1 MLSPTALMAHQSR
14 HFYLLAA
21 LASLLLLGTVL
32 HLRPIPQLAVAPPN
46 VHTHSSK
53 GGKHNPFEIEGLP
66 LGPKFTR
73 PSSSILDGDNVAWLM
88 NELRSRFQSTTF
100 PDGDGAP
107 AYPNCTL
114 NPARY
119 AATALGPSQHQ
130 SHWGRNQRQAIVSFA
145 INLHNSE
152 DIIPAQ
158 AIALVDAI
166 AHLLQNN
173 KVYVSIYENSSKDKT
188 RALLSDLGAALQAI
202 GVDGL
207 WMHSS
212 NMLSD
217 FGKQDR
223 IVMLSEIR
231 NLALAPLMP
240 YASSDQSS
248 GTLLV
253 MNDVLTCSSDIL
265 ELVHQQRLHHAGMAF
280 GMDWGSCDR
289 RIRQG
294 EPGYLYEDDP
304 RYNPD
309 SIPHAQVSRFY
320 DTWVGRGISG
330 NGVYDFSRPGGF
342 SPKSDNET
350 WIIDAYSTENETVYQ
365 RWLDGRAFP
374 VYSGWG
380 GMSAFDASLFTIEH
394 LRFRSTITA
403 GWTGGS
409 AVGALG
415 SWGRLVSSEGY
426 LQSDCPGASECEYVA
441 RDIWNMRQGRARIVL
456 APQARTTYNIKD
468 WHVMSGHAPVTRR
481 EGPDL
486 LNEDAIDWS
495 EYAIPESVVCIPTRT
510 MEGVW
515 IDPWGETNHRTR
527 VDPLWRP
534 TNETVAN
541 STITEISTVTE
552 MEQEETTD
560 EMSQLQQE
568 SLAEVDEEAEEG
580 AGDNAGDEVDDE
592 HKNDLF
598 NLLTNSR
605 RRLRR

>member
-1 MLSPTALMAHQSR
+1 MLAATVLPAHQSR
-14 HFYLLAA
+14 FYLLAA
-21 LASLLLLGTVL
+21 LASLLLLATVL
-32 HLRPIPQLAVAPPN
+32 HLRPAPQLATVPIVGYSHVNKA
-46 VHTHSSK
+46 
-53 GGKHNPFEIEGLP
+53 GEHNPFEIEGLA
-66 LGPKFTR
+66 LGPKFTKH
-73 PSSSILDGDNVAWLM
+73 SSVLTNENHVAWLM
-88 NELRSRFQSTTF
+88 GSLRSRFQRIAF
-100 PDGDGAP
+100 PDEDGSP
-107 AYPNCTL
+107 AYPECTL
-114 NPARY
+114 NPERY
-119 AATALGPSQHQ
+119 AKTALGPSHY
-130 SHWGRNQRQAIVSFA
+130 SSRWTGNQRQAIVSFA

-152 DIIPAQ
+152 AIIPAQ
-158 AIALVDAI
+158 AMALVEAI

-240 YASSDQSS
+240 YASSAKSS

-289 RIRQG
+289 RTRQG

-304 RYNPD
+304 RYDPDNP
-309 SIPHAQVSRFY
+309 PHASVSRFY

-330 NGVYDFSRPGGF
+330 NGVYNFSRPGGF
-342 SPKSDNET
+342 SPKSDNES
-350 WIIDAYSTENETVYQ
+350 WIIDAYSTENQTVYQ
-365 RWLDGRAFP
+365 RWIDGLAFP

-380 GMSAFDASLFTIEH
+380 GMSAFDASLFTHEH
-394 LRFRSTITA
+394 LRFRSTVTA

-426 LQSDCPGASECEYVA
+426 LESDCPGASECEYIA
-441 RDIWNMRQGRARIVL
+441 RDIWNMRQGRARVVL

-468 WHVMSGHAPVTRR
+468 WRIMGDNAPVTRR
-481 EGPDL
+481 DGPDL
-486 LNEDAIDWS
+486 LNEDAIDWR
-495 EYAIPESVVCIPTRT
+495 EYEIPESVICIPTRT
-510 MEGVW
+510 MEGAW
-515 IDPWGETNHRTR
+515 RDPWGEDNHRTR

-534 TNETVAN
+534 ANETAPNNTLV
-541 STITEISTVTE
+541 
-552 MEQEETTD
+552 EQEQEHKEEEKETDASSQQQQSLD
-560 EMSQLQQE
+560 EKE
-568 SLAEVDEEAEEG
+568 GEVLGDWFHPPPEEG
-580 AGDNAGDEVDDE
+580 
-592 HKNDLF
+592 
-598 NLLTNSR
+598 
-605 RRLRR
+605 

>member
-1 MLSPTALMAHQSR
+1 MLALTALPAHQFR
-14 HFYLLAA
+14 FYLLAA
-21 LASLLLLGTVL
+21 LASLLLLGTVI
-32 HLRPIPQLAVAPPN
+32 HLRPDVRLAAVP
-46 VHTHSSK
+46 VDGYTHSSK
-53 GGKHNPFEIEGLP
+53 SGQHQPFEIEGLA
-66 LGPKFTR
+66 LGPKFTAR
-73 PSSSILDGDNVAWLM
+73 YKSPSQNDHVAWLLDS
-88 NELRSRFQSTTF
+88 LRARFQKTTF
-100 PDGDGAP
+100 PDGDDSP
-107 AYPNCTL
+107 AYPVCTL
-114 NPARY
+114 NPERY
-119 AATALGPSQHQ
+119 ARTALRPSGWVGDSRQ
-130 SHWGRNQRQAIVSFA
+130 SIVSFA

-152 DIIPAQ
+152 AIIPAQ
-158 AIALVDAI
+158 AIALLEAI

-240 YASSDQSS
+240 YASSAKSS

-265 ELVHQQRLHHAGMAF
+265 ELVHQQRLHHANMAF

-289 RIRQG
+289 RVRQG
-294 EPGYLYEDDP
+294 EPGYLYPDDP
-304 RYNPD
+304 RFDSDNP
-309 SIPHAQVSRFY
+309 PHTSVSRFY

-330 NGVYDFSRPGGF
+330 NGVYDFARPGGF

-350 WIIDAYSTENETVYQ
+350 WVLDAYSTENQTVYQ
-365 RWLDGRAFP
+365 RWVDGLAFP

-380 GMSAFDASLFTIEH
+380 GMSAFDASLFTHEH
-394 LRFRSTITA
+394 LRFRSTVTA

-415 SWGRLVSSEGY
+415 SWGRLVSSDGY
-426 LQSDCPGASECEYVA
+426 LDSDCPGASECEYVA

-468 WHVMSGHAPVTRR
+468 WRIMGDTAPVTRR
-481 EGPDL
+481 EGPDT
-486 LNEDAIDWS
+486 LNEDAVDWS
-495 EYAIPESVVCIPTRT
+495 EYAIPESVICIPTRT
-510 MEGVW
+510 KEGAW
-515 IDPWGETNHRTR
+515 RDPWGEDNHRTR
-527 VDPLWRP
+527 IDPLWRP
-534 TNETVAN
+534 VNETVTNTTTA
-541 STITEISTVTE
+541 
-552 MEQEETTD
+552 EQEKTTD
-560 EMSQLQQE
+560 ETTLEEE
-568 SLAEVDEEAEEG
+568 SPKETEDGPEGDWFHPDQKEEQDEG
-580 AGDNAGDEVDDE
+580 Q
-592 HKNDLF
+592 
-598 NLLTNSR
+598 
-605 RRLRR
+605 

>member
-14 HFYLLAA
+14 PFYLFAA

-32 HLRPIPQLAVAPPN
+32 HLRPEPLLAVAPPN
-46 VHTHSSK
+46 VHTHTSK

-73 PSSSILDGDNVAWLM
+73 PSSSISDGDNVAWLM
-88 NELRSRFQSTTF
+88 NALQSRFQSTTF

-119 AATALGPSQHQ
+119 ATTALGPSHYQ
-130 SHWGRNQRQAIVSFA
+130 SGWGRSQRQSIVSFA

-289 RIRQG
+289 KIRQG

-309 SIPHAQVSRFY
+309 NIAHTQVSRFY

-330 NGVYDFSRPGGF
+330 NGVYDWARPGGF
-342 SPKSDNET
+342 NPVSHNET
-350 WIIDAYSTENETVYQ
+350 WIIDAYSTENETIWQ

-394 LRFRSTITA
+394 LRFRSTVTA

-468 WHVMSGHAPVTRR
+468 WHIMGDHAPVTRR

-495 EYAIPESVVCIPTRT
+495 EYAIPESVLCIASRNSQ
-510 MEGVW
+510 GQL
-515 IDPWGETNHRTR
+515 IDLWSESNHKTR

-541 STITEISTVTE
+541 TTAVV
-552 MEQEETTD
+552 EQEEEISHD
-560 EMSQLQQE
+560 EMSLLQQE
-568 SLAEVDEEAEEG
+568 SLTEVDEEAEEG
-580 AGDNAGDEVDDE
+580 AEDNAEDEVDDE

-605 RRLRR
+605 RRVRR

>member
-1 MLSPTALMAHQSR
+1 MIAPTALPAHQSR
-14 HFYLLAA
+14 FYLLAA
-21 LASLLLLGTVL
+21 LASILLLGTIL
-32 HLRPIPQLAVAPPN
+32 HLNLNPLLAAVP
-46 VHTHSSK
+46 VDGYTHPTK
-53 GGKHNPFEIEGLP
+53 TGEHNPFEIEGLA
-66 LGPKFTR
+66 LGPKFASRTKL
-73 PSSSILDGDNVAWLM
+73 SSQDDHVAWLM
-88 NELRSRFQSTTF
+88 GSLRERFQKTTF
-100 PDGDGAP
+100 PEGDDSP
-107 AYPNCTL
+107 AYPVCTL
-114 NPARY
+114 NPERY
-119 AATALGPSQHQ
+119 AKTALGPSRWLGDSRQ
-130 SHWGRNQRQAIVSFA
+130 SIVSFA

-152 DIIPAQ
+152 GIIPAQ
-158 AIALVDAI
+158 AMALVEAI

-217 FGKQDR
+217 FEKQDR

-240 YASSDQSS
+240 YASSTKSS

-265 ELVHQQRLHHAGMAF
+265 ELVHQQRLHNAGMAF
-280 GMDWGSCDR
+280 GMDWGSCGR
-289 RIRQG
+289 KVRQG
-294 EPGYLYEDDP
+294 EPGYLYPDDP
-304 RYNPD
+304 RFDPD
-309 SIPHAQVSRFY
+309 KPPQFPVVRFY

-330 NGVYDFSRPGGF
+330 NSVYDWAQPGGF
-342 SPKSDNET
+342 NPVSDNES
-350 WIIDAYSTENETVYQ
+350 WVIDAYSTENQTIYQ
-365 RWLDGRAFP
+365 RWLDGLAFP

-380 GMSAFDASLFTIEH
+380 GMAAFDASFFTREH

-426 LQSDCPGASECEYVA
+426 LESDCPGASECEYIA

-468 WHVMSGHAPVTRR
+468 WRIMGDTAPVTRR
-481 EGPDL
+481 EGPDV

-495 EYAIPESVVCIPTRT
+495 EYKIPDSVLCIATRT
-510 MEGVW
+510 KEGARIEAW
-515 IDPWGETNHRTR
+515 SPDNHRTR

-534 TNETVAN
+534 VNETATNTTMVQQ
-541 STITEISTVTE
+541 S
-552 MEQEETTD
+552 EETIGETSL
-560 EMSQLQQE
+560 EEE
-568 SLAEVDEEAEEG
+568 SKEEESKEEGDNDKDDFFHPNSNEDEERKETPG
-580 AGDNAGDEVDDE
+580 NV
-592 HKNDLF
+592 
-598 NLLTNSR
+598 
-605 RRLRR
+605 